1 MDREDIFQD
10 DTSTRSPLALDQGTL
25 LDEQFRVGRVLGVGG
40 FGITYLAFD
49 EVLEM
54 VVAVKEYLPNNIA
67 VRKTGSQSVQPV
79 SSGGNAQDFEFGLKR
94 FLKEAR
100 TLAKFEDHDNI
111 VRVRTFFEENGTGY
125 FVMNFYEGRTLA
137 EYLAARNGF
146 IPEEEALLIIEQV
159 LDGLGTVHEQ
169 DILHRDIDP
178 NNVYLADNGTV
189 VLLDFGAARAAV
201 TERTQSMSVVLKR
214 GYAPHE
220 QYHSRGNQ
228 GPWTDVYACSATMYH
243 ALTGYKPPEAA
254 SRMLE
259 DDLVAP
265 SELTPSLSDATNEAI
280 LRGLS
285 IQPEDRPQS
294 IEAFRSLL
302 PDLPADAQ
310 PGWVGKPTTTDL
322 PSRDTGGAELQLS
335 TTHACRLYVDGSQV
349 GELNPQEEYVIGAEP
364 GSHRLRAVRTDQ
376 ETDEP
381 ATVTA
386 ANGTSGTR
394 GNEAFMSLDD
404 LVWKEVV
411 TTSPNGT
418 PSVQIDFHE
427 EQASATE
434 AVDDTEVVGDP
445 GQARKGSGSPSTAE
459 AIEAMAADPAAAPR
473 PSEENDHTAD
483 AIAEVDAE
491 APTADAS
498 DSSSEKE
505 TASEA
510 ELNEMLK
517 GFADRV
523 PGFIATA
530 VVEIESKSGVVSH
543 SVDPDFD
550 TSQVNRAYTDFVQ
563 SNRNALDLLGADPFD
578 TTDILISTNGMYFIA
593 REFNEDYYMGLAIS
607 QDANL
612 ALARQTMASF
622 EPKLLDALS
631 G

>member
-1 MDREDIFQD
+1 MDREDIFQE
-10 DTSTRSPLALDQGTL
+10 DTSTRSPLALDQETL
-25 LDEQFRVGRVLGVGG
+25 LDEQFRIGRVLGVGG

-79 SSGGNAQDFEFGLKR
+79 SSGGNAQDFKFGLER
-94 FLKEAR
+94 FLQEAR
-100 TLAKFEDHDNI
+100 TLAKFEDNDNI

-146 IPEEEALLIIEQV
+146 IPEEEALLIMEQV
-159 LDGLGTVHEQ
+159 LDGLSTVHEA

-265 SELTPSLSDATNEAI
+265 SELTPSLSAATDEAI
-280 LRGLS
+280 MKGLS
-285 IQPEDRPQS
+285 IQPNDRPQS

-302 PDLPADAQ
+302 PNLPDDAQ

-322 PSRDTGGAELQLS
+322 PSRGMGGAELQLS

-349 GELNPQEEYVIGAEP
+349 GELAPSEEYVIGAEP

-376 ETDEP
+376 DTDEP

-386 ANGTSGTR
+386 ANGHSGGAGDET
-394 GNEAFMSLDD
+394 FMDLDE

-411 TTSPNGT
+411 TTAPDET
-418 PSVQIDFHE
+418 PSVEIDFNE
-427 EQASATE
+427 EKMSATE
-434 AVDDTEVVGDP
+434 VVEDTEVTGDAE
-445 GQARKGSGSPSTAE
+445 QAREGSGSPSTAE
-459 AIEAMAADPAAAPR
+459 AVEAMASDPAAAPPR
-473 PSEENDHTAD
+473 SEEDDHTAD
-483 AIAEVDAE
+483 AVAEVDAE
-491 APTADAS
+491 APTSAEAA
-498 DSSSEKE
+498 DSSPED
-505 TASEA
+505 A
-510 ELNEMLK
+510 LDEMLK
-517 GFADRV
+517 EFADRV
-523 PGFIATA
+523 PGFIATS
-530 VVEIESKSGVVSH
+530 VVEIESKSAVASH

-550 TSQVNRAYTDFVQ
+550 TSKVNRAYTDFVL
-563 SNRNALDLLGADPFD
+563 SNREALDLLGADPLD
-578 TTDILISTNGMYFIA
+578 TTDILVSTNGMYLIP
-593 REFNEDYYMGLAIS
+593 RELNEDYYMGLAIS

-622 EPKLLDALS
+622 APKLLDVLS